1 MERRKAAI
9 EDRASLLRGETLYEG
24 IRPRSGELEVALAY
38 PNRYGV
44 GMSNLGFQT
53 ILGRMRRSGRFAAE
67 RVFLPEADSG
77 PLRTVES
84 GRPAGGAHVLAFS
97 ISFEN
102 DYVNF
107 LRMLRAAR
115 VPLRREEREDRHPIV
130 VVGGACTYLN
140 PEPLRPF
147 VDVFL
152 LGDGEE
158 IALEYLDLR
167 LADLRLPR
175 AEHLERAARIEGAYV
190 PAVHARSGDLPRRSY
205 EAIVS
210 DPAVSRILSPRAEF
224 ANTLLVEISRG
235 CPRRCRFCTVGTAFP
250 RFRAV
255 PADVVL
261 SIADRFREEDERF
274 GREPARAIGLVT
286 AAFFDHPEAEAIA
299 AGLLRR
305 GWLVTASSV
314 RVDQLTDS
322 VLDALRRSGLRTLTV
337 APEAGTPALR
347 ARIGKETSDEA
358 ILAGVERAG
367 RAGFR
372 NLRVYFML
380 GLPRETEEDREGI
393 LHLAQAIRA
402 RFHSAGAKTGT
413 VSISLHPFVPKPRT
427 PFQWSRMLTPQEMK
441 TTIARE
447 RRRLFGFRVKA
458 PDLRDVYTEAI
469 LALGGEEIAPF
480 LVRLEG
486 GERWDRAAREAG
498 IDLDALLF
506 NDRSPE
512 SRAPWEGGAPS
523 RRDRAN
529 RREWERAAADRP

>member
-1 MERRKAAI
+1 MERRKTAI
-9 EDRASLLRGETLYEG
+9 EDRAALLRGETLYEG

-38 PNRYGV
+38 PNRYSV

-67 RVFLPEADSG
+67 RVFLPEEDSG
-77 PLRTVES
+77 PLRTLES
-84 GRPAGGAHVLAFS
+84 SRPAGGAHVLAFS

-107 LRMLRAAR
+107 LRMLLAAR

-158 IALEYLDLR
+158 IVLEYLDLR
-167 LADLRLPR
+167 LQDLRLPR
-175 AEHLERAARIEGAYV
+175 RAHLERAARIEGAYV
-190 PAVHARSGDLPRRSY
+190 PAVHGRSGDLPRRSY
-205 EAIVS
+205 EAIAS

-224 ANTLLVEISRG
+224 ASTLLVEISRG
-235 CPRRCRFCTVGTAFP
+235 CPRRCRFCTVGAAFP
-250 RFRAV
+250 RFRQV
-255 PADVVL
+255 PADVVFAL
-261 SIADRFREEDERF
+261 ADRFREEDERL

-286 AAFFDHPEAEAIA
+286 AALFDHWEAEAIA

-314 RVDQLTDS
+314 RVDQLTDP
-322 VLDALRRSGLRTLTV
+322 VLDALRRSGLRTLTI

-347 ARIGKETSDEA
+347 ARIGKNASDEA
-358 ILAGVERAG
+358 ILSGVERAG

-393 LHLAQAIRA
+393 LRLAQAIRA
-402 RFHSAGAKTGT
+402 RFRSAGARTGT

-427 PFQWSRMLTPQEMK
+427 PFQWSRMLRPEEMK
-441 TTIARE
+441 TALARE
-447 RRRLFGFRVKA
+447 RRRLAGFRVKA
-458 PDLRDVYTEAI
+458 PDLREVYIEAI
-469 LALGGEEIAPF
+469 LALGGKEIAPF
-480 LVRLEG
+480 LLRLAD
-486 GERWDRAAREAG
+486 GERWNRAVREAG

-506 NDRSPE
+506 EDRSPE
-512 SRAPWEGGAPS
+512 SRAPWEGEATS
-523 RRDRAN
+523 RRDEAN
-529 RREWERAAADRP
+529 RREWERTAADQP